1 MSHRAGLLAVCLAV
15 LLTGCTVGPKYATP
29 PVPAAPSYTEQPP
42 ASYQEVQ
49 GWKTAQPR
57 DSQIRG
63 KWWEMFNDPQLDV
76 LEEQVISA
84 NQSLKAAYANFTAA
98 RANVRFNRAALYP
111 TLSASPSISTNR
123 ISGNSPTG
131 LRATQYGDFT
141 FPVDLSYEVDL
152 WGRIRRTVNSA
163 REQYQASAAD
173 LENVKLELQS
183 ELAIDYFEARSLD
196 AQKQLLD
203 DTVAAY
209 QKALE
214 LTRNRYEG
222 GVASRVDV
230 AQAQTQLE
238 SAQALDIDV
247 AVARSQ
253 YQHAIAVLIG
263 KPPEEF
269 VLPFLP
275 LKGRPPEVPL
285 GVPSELLE
293 RRPDIASAERAMA
306 AANEQIGIAK
316 SAFFPQLL
324 ISASG
329 GFQAGSIVD
338 WFAWPSR
345 FWAVGPQMLET
356 VFDAGRR
363 RAAVEMALAHYD
375 AAVANYRQTV
385 LTAFQ
390 EVEDNLS
397 ALRVL
402 EQETAKQQQAT
413 EAAEDSLQLSINRY
427 KGGLVTYLEV
437 ITAQSIAYSNERS
450 VVDLLRR
457 RMDATVQL
465 IKALGGGW
473 NTSQLPSTP

>member
-29 PVPAAPSYTEQPP
+29 PVPAAPSYSEQPP

-263 KPPEEF
+263 KPP
-269 VLPFLP
+269 
-275 LKGRPPEVPL
+275 
-285 GVPSELLE
+285 
-293 RRPDIASAERAMA
+293 
-306 AANEQIGIAK
+306 
-316 SAFFPQLL
+316 
-324 ISASG
+324 
-329 GFQAGSIVD
+329 
-338 WFAWPSR
+338 
-345 FWAVGPQMLET
+345 
-356 VFDAGRR
+356 
-363 RAAVEMALAHYD
+363 
-375 AAVANYRQTV
+375 
-385 LTAFQ
+385 
-390 EVEDNLS
+390 
-397 ALRVL
+397 
-402 EQETAKQQQAT
+402 
-413 EAAEDSLQLSINRY
+413 
-427 KGGLVTYLEV
+427 
-437 ITAQSIAYSNERS
+437 
-450 VVDLLRR
+450 
-457 RMDATVQL
+457 
-465 IKALGGGW
+465 
-473 NTSQLPSTP
+473 

>member
-1 MSHRAGLLAVCLAV
+1 MNARAGVFAVCLAV
-15 LLTGCTVGPKYATP
+15 LLTGCTVGPKYVTP
-29 PVPAAPSYTEQPP
+29 QVPVTPSYREQSPS
-42 ASYQEVQ
+42 SYQEVQ

-57 DSQIRG
+57 DGQIRG
-63 KWWEMFNDPQLDV
+63 KWWQMFNDPQLDV

-84 NQSLKAAYANFTAA
+84 NQTLKAAYANFTAA
-98 RANVRFNRAALYP
+98 RANVRFNRAGLYP
-111 TLSASPSISTNR
+111 TLTTGPSISTNR

-131 LRATQYGDFT
+131 LRGYQYGDFT

-173 LENVKLELQS
+173 LENVKLELES

-214 LTRNRYEG
+214 LTRNRYKG

-253 YQHAIAVLIG
+253 YQHAIAVLVG

-275 LKGRPPEVPL
+275 LKGSPPEVPL

-324 ISASG
+324 ISATG
-329 GFQAGSIVD
+329 GFQAGNIVD

-363 RAAVEMALAHYD
+363 RAAVEMAQAHYD
-375 AAVANYRQTV
+375 AAVANYRQAV

-397 ALRVL
+397 AIRIL

-413 EAAEDSLQLSINRY
+413 EAAENSLQLSINRY

-473 NTSQLPSTP
+473 NTSQLPSSP

>member
-1 MSHRAGLLAVCLAV
+1 MSPRAGLLAVCLTV
-15 LLTGCTVGPKYATP
+15 LLTGCTVGPKYAAP
-29 PVPAAPSYTEQPP
+29 PVPAAPSYSEQPP
-42 ASYQEVQ
+42 VSYQEVQ

-63 KWWEMFNDPQLDV
+63 KWWEIFNDPQLDV
-76 LEEQVISA
+76 LEEQVVSA
-84 NQSLKAAYANFTAA
+84 NQTLKAAYANFTAE
-98 RANVRFNRAALYP
+98 RANVRLNRAALYP
-111 TLSASPSISTNR
+111 TLSASPGISA
-123 ISGNSPTG
+123 NSPTG
-131 LRATQYGDFT
+131 LRAYQYGDFT

-152 WGRIRRTVNSA
+152 WGRIRRTVISA

-263 KPPEEF
+263 KPPEEY

-275 LKGRPPEVPL
+275 LKGR
-285 GVPSELLE
+285 
-293 RRPDIASAERAMA
+293 
-306 AANEQIGIAK
+306 
-316 SAFFPQLL
+316 
-324 ISASG
+324 
-329 GFQAGSIVD
+329 
-338 WFAWPSR
+338 
-345 FWAVGPQMLET
+345 
-356 VFDAGRR
+356 
-363 RAAVEMALAHYD
+363 
-375 AAVANYRQTV
+375 
-385 LTAFQ
+385 
-390 EVEDNLS
+390 
-397 ALRVL
+397 
-402 EQETAKQQQAT
+402 
-413 EAAEDSLQLSINRY
+413 
-427 KGGLVTYLEV
+427 
-437 ITAQSIAYSNERS
+437 
-450 VVDLLRR
+450 
-457 RMDATVQL
+457 
-465 IKALGGGW
+465 
-473 NTSQLPSTP
+473 